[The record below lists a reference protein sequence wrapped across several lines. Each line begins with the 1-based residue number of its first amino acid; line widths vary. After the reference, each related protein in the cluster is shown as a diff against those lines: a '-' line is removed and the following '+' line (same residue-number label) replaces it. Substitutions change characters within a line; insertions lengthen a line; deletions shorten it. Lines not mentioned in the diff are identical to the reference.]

1 MEIEARKHVL
11 AFPVIFS
18 VFTFVVVVSEKVEGN
33 DRVEIDNTDKQ
44 TNSEHELFSVVCDW
58 RHDCLEKFK
67 NKKK

>member
-33 DRVEIDNTDKQ
+33 DRVEIDDTDKQ
-44 TNSEHELFSVVCDW
+44 TNSEHELLSVMCD
-58 RHDCLEKFK
+58 
-67 NKKK
+67 